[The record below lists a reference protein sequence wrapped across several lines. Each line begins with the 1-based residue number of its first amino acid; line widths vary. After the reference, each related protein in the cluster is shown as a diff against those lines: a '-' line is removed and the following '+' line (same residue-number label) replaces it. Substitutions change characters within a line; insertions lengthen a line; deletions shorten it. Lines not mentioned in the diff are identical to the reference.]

1 MVVSSY
7 DHCGVGRLKSV
18 PVEYQWAPSR
28 TMISPLL
35 GQLTE
40 SLAQPPPAAT
50 HTTFG
55 LS

>member
-1 MVVSSY
+1 
-7 DHCGVGRLKSV
+7 
-18 PVEYQWAPSR
+18 VEYQSAPSR
-28 TMISPLL
+28 TITSPDL

-40 SLAQPPPAAT
+40 SFAQLPPAAT